1 MAREQSKRSEQGVG
15 MGRKLC
21 HGKNNSEGHSPKS
34 RAHQPA
40 FQGRILPHLLK
51 LLVVAGNLDLTLTC
65 GRTPPTSV
73 SIVPWPSSCFSR
85 LRSASSHGFPIGT
98 PVMDFRPTLFP
109 GASLVAQTVKNLL
122 ARQETWVRP
131 LGKEDPL
138 EKEMAIP
145 TPVFLPGECHG
156 QRSLEAPVYGVAKS
170 RT

>member
-1 MAREQSKRSEQGVG
+1 MPVRGWLKATKMYS
-15 MGRKLC
+15 LD
-21 HGKNNSEGHSPKS
+21 NSEGHSPKS